1 MTDLEGKKKATI
13 QNIKDKYRRIQ
24 RPWII
29 GYSGGKDSTCVLELV
44 WQAISELDP
53 KERPNKLFVVTSDT
67 MVESPLVMDYLT
79 NMITSMDQAAQE
91 QGVPISVHCVRPDIR
106 KTFWVNLIGRGY
118 PAPRT
123 KFRWCTDRLKI
134 EPANRLIL
142 DLVSRHGEVVVVL
155 GVRKSESV
163 ARAQVINER
172 QSSVSIAPGSEL
184 PAHSTLPGAY
194 VFTPIVDWST
204 SEVWEYLLLNSIT
217 PWKSNNRDLAAM
229 YKEAADGECPL
240 VIDKN
245 TISCGN
251 SRFGCWVCTVVEK
264 NKSLENVADKGQD
277 WLEPLIKFRN
287 LLMETTEPSK
297 KAKYRSY
304 KRRTG
309 AVATMIDD
317 ITGEIK
323 LIRGPYYFEWRKR
336 FLKDLLSAELEIN
349 KRAKR
354 EYSLI
359 TPRELQEI
367 RKIWT
372 TEEGDWADSV
382 PSIYRDV
389 YKRDLAWDIDDSSRF
404 GADEK
409 KLLEN
414 ICKEIDVSAELV
426 SRLIDKEREFSA
438 AGRRTTLNKE
448 LDSILKEEWRSEEE
462 VLTEKRNQRIA

>member
-1 MTDLEGKKKATI
+1 MDIEAKKKAAI
-13 QNIKDKYRRIQ
+13 QEIKDKYRAIQ

-29 GYSGGKDSTCVLELV
+29 GYSGGKDSTCVLSLV
-44 WQAISELDP
+44 WQAISDLDP
-53 KERPNKLFVVTSDT
+53 KERANKIFVVTSDT
-67 MVESPLVMDYLT
+67 MVESPLVVDYLS
-79 NMITSMDQAAQE
+79 NMINAMAQAAQV
-91 QGVPISVHCVRPDIR
+91 QDIPVSVHCVKPDVK

-134 EPANRLIL
+134 EPANKLIL
-142 DLVSRHGEVVVVL
+142 DLASRHGEVVVVL
-155 GVRKSESV
+155 GVRKSESA
-163 ARAQVINER
+163 ARAQVINKR
-172 QSSVSIAPGSEL
+172 QNGAKISPGSAL
-184 PAHSTLPGAY
+184 PAHSTLQGAY
-194 VFTPIVDWST
+194 VYAPIADWST
-204 SEVWEYLLLNSIT
+204 ADVWEYLLQNSIT

-240 VIDKN
+240 VIDKG
-245 TISCGN
+245 TASCGN

-264 NKSLENVADKGQD
+264 NRSLENVADKGQD
-277 WLEPLIKFRN
+277 WLEPLIRFRN
-287 LLMETTEPSK
+287 LLMETTDPSK

-304 KRRTG
+304 KRRVG
-309 AVATMIDD
+309 SVATMTDD

-336 FLKDLLSAELEIN
+336 FLKELLSAEQEIN
-349 KRAKR
+349 HRTQK

-359 TPRELQEI
+359 TKQELQEI

-372 TEEGDWADSV
+372 TEEGDWEDSV
-382 PSIYRDV
+382 PTIYREV
-389 YKRDLAWDIDDSSRF
+389 YKQDLVWDIDDSSRF
-404 GADEK
+404 GAEEK
-409 KLLEN
+409 GLLED
-414 ICKEIDVSAELV
+414 ICNEVGVSVELL

-462 VLTEKRNQRIA
+462 VLQAKRNHKLA

>member
-1 MTDLEGKKKATI
+1 MMDLEGKKNATI
-13 QNIKDKYRRIQ
+13 HNIKDKYRRIQ

-44 WQAISELDP
+44 WQALSELDP
-53 KERPNKLFVVTSDT
+53 KERTNKIFVVTSDT

-79 NMITSMDQAAQE
+79 NMINSMDKAAQE
-91 QGVPISVHCVRPDIR
+91 QDVPISVHCVRPDIK

-142 DLVSRHGEVVVVL
+142 DLASRHGEVVVVL
-155 GVRKSESV
+155 GVRKSESA
-163 ARAQVINER
+163 ARAQVINKR
-172 QSSVSIAPGSEL
+172 QSGASISPGSEL
-184 PAHSTLPGAY
+184 PAHSTLRGAY
-194 VFTPIVDWST
+194 VFTPIADWST
-204 SEVWEYLLLNSIT
+204 AEVWEYLLLNSIT
-217 PWKSNNRDLAAM
+217 PWKSNNRDLVAM

-240 VIDKN
+240 VIDQN
-245 TISCGN
+245 TVSCGN

-264 NKSLENVADKGQD
+264 NKSLENVADKGQE
-277 WLEPLIKFRN
+277 WLEPLIRFRN
-287 LLMETTEPSK
+287 LLMETTDPLK

-309 AVATMIDD
+309 AVATMPDD

-336 FLKDLLSAELEIN
+336 FLKDLLSAELEVN
-349 KRAKR
+349 KRTQR

-359 TPRELQEI
+359 THQELQEI

-382 PSIYRDV
+382 PNIYRDV
-389 YKRDLAWDIDDSSRF
+389 YKRDLVWDIDDSSRF
-404 GADEK
+404 GAEEK

-414 ICKEIDVSAELV
+414 ICQEIGVSAELV

-438 AGRRTTLNKE
+438 TGRRTTLNKE
-448 LDSILKEEWRSEEE
+448 LDSILKEEWRSEED
-462 VLTEKRNQRIA
+462 VLKEKQNRK